1 MELSIRLKTISN
13 LVDKCHAIVDVGT
26 DHGYMPIYLTEKA
39 LCDKAIASDIN
50 RGPVDKAK
58 KNVSLHGM
66 KDKVECR
73 LGPGLTTVK
82 KGEVQGA
89 VIAGMGGNL
98 IRDIILQSYDI
109 FKELDFAVLQPSQNP
124 EVLRKFLYEEGI
136 TILEEDLCLDEGIYY
151 EVMKVKFEGNSPVS
165 IPEVYYEVSSSLLKS
180 GNVHM
185 KDYLMEKIDNNKKIL
200 SKIQDVTENA
210 LEKKKKVERKI
221 KELEE
226 LTTWL

>member
-26 DHGYMPIYLTEKA
+26 DHGYIPIYLTDKG

-58 KNVSLHGM
+58 KNVSFYGM
-66 KDKVECR
+66 RDKVECR
-73 LGPGLTTVK
+73 LGPGLTTIK
-82 KGEVQGA
+82 KGDVQGA
-89 VIAGMGGNL
+89 IIAGMGGNL
-98 IRDIILQSYDI
+98 IRDIILQSYDV
-109 FKELDFAVLQPSQNP
+109 FKELNFAVLQPSQNP

-151 EVMKVKFEGNSPVS
+151 EVMKVKFEGKSPVS
-165 IPEVYYEVSSSLLKS
+165 IPEIYYEVSSSLLKS
-180 GNVHM
+180 GNVHV

-226 LTTWL
+226 LTTCL